1 MKPVARIIIASVS
14 EDYRARLSRLLAS
27 SGFSMYRC
35 CAGGSELRR
44 MVNEL
49 QDGIV
54 IMAGSLPDC
63 KPDELQWDYGD
74 RIQILLLGKP
84 ALLESC
90 QSPDIFRLSL
100 PASGQVIIG
109 AVEMLSQL
117 HQMQLPKRAGN
128 EKQLVE
134 QAKKLLMQKHGIT
147 EPEAHRALQ
156 QYAMHHGLKM
166 AEYAAEIVKSSMEE

>member
-1 MKPVARIIIASVS
+1 MARIIIASVS

-27 SGFSMYRC
+27 SGFPMYRC
-35 CAGGSELRR
+35 CASGSELRR
-44 MVNEL
+44 IVNES

-74 RIQILLLGKP
+74 RVQILLLGKP

-90 QSPDIFRLSL
+90 QSPEIFRLSL
-100 PASGQVIIG
+100 PASGQVILG

-128 EKQLVE
+128 EKQIVE
-134 QAKKLLMQKHGIT
+134 QAKKILMQKHGIT
-147 EPEAHRALQ
+147 EQEAHRTLQ
-156 QYAMHHGLKM
+156 LYAMHHGLKM
-166 AEYAAEIVKSSMEE
+166 VEYAAEIVKSSMEE